1 MLKPGEI
8 SSIRD
13 DVPGEGHGDVLVAH
27 QPIPIVP
34 EVIFRVHAA
43 SWNKFSYRH
52 EILGPC
58 HKTFKMFKIPAIV

>member
-8 SSIRD
+8 SSIWD

-43 SWNKFSYRH
+43 RFRH

-58 HKTFKMFKIPAIV
+58 HRLSGCLKYLR

>member
-8 SSIRD
+8 SSIWD

-43 SWNKFSYRH
+43 SWDKFGFRH

-58 HKTFKMFKIPAIV
+58 HKLSRCLKYLR